1 MSAPQRY
8 VAFLRAINVG
18 GRVVKMPELKKIFEG
33 LGFLDVTTFIASGN
47 VIFSSPIKDTAK
59 LEKTIERALHESLG
73 YEVTTFVRSIEEIS
87 AVADH
92 QPFVEL
98 RKNPKAGTLYIG
110 FLPASPTAAACRAV
124 KKLSCDSD
132 QLVINGR
139 ELYWM
144 SRTSFSQSN
153 ISGALLERTL
163 KMPATV
169 RNVNTVRRLA
179 AKYALVF
186 ALCVLTTS
194 LLTGQRQNAA
204 TRPVVGRS
212 VVATTFGI
220 VAASQPL
227 AARAGVQILER
238 GGNAIDA
245 AIAANA
251 TIGLMEPTGNGIG
264 GDLFIIYYD
273 AKTGT
278 VHGLNSSG
286 WAPSGLTVDVLAA
299 KGIKTMPQRGIHSV
313 TVPGVVAGWDA
324 MRSKFG
330 SKPFSELLA
339 PAIYYAEHGFPL
351 SERIASGW
359 ANSVKMHSEHPNSR
373 KTYLID
379 GTRAPKAGE
388 VFRNPDLAG
397 SLRLIAQQGRDG
409 YYKGKTAEAILT
421 ISREQGGT
429 MTAADLADFQPEW
442 VTPIATSYRGWSV
455 YEIGPN
461 TQGISAL
468 MMLNLMEQFPLGEY
482 GFHSANALHVM
493 IEAKKLAYADMLR
506 YVGDPKFSRIP
517 VDALLSK
524 PRAVDRA
531 KSIDAAKAAC
541 RVEPARLAGI
551 TDAQGSDTIY
561 MSVID
566 KDGNIV
572 SLIQSNYSGF
582 GSGLVPPGAGFML
595 HNRGGLFTLEKG
607 QPNTL
612 EPRKRPLHTIIPAF
626 MEKGDQRIGFGIM
639 GGWNQG
645 QAHAQFVSNIAD
657 YGMTIQEALEAG
669 RFTKGTFEGCDVQIE
684 ALVPESTRAALQAR
698 GHELR
703 VVAPR
708 SGTFGYGQAVMRG
721 AGGVHFGASEPRHDG
736 AAIPQAPPI
745 W

>member
-1 MSAPQRY
+1 MSVRHTASMVMVLVLAGAGGLSNSVAQPRDRQSEPQP
-8 VAFLRAINVG
+8 L
-18 GRVVKMPELKKIFEG
+18 
-33 LGFLDVTTFIASGN
+33 
-47 VIFSSPIKDTAK
+47 
-59 LEKTIERALHESLG
+59 
-73 YEVTTFVRSIEEIS
+73 
-87 AVADH
+87 
-92 QPFVEL
+92 
-98 RKNPKAGTLYIG
+98 
-110 FLPASPTAAACRAV
+110 
-124 KKLSCDSD
+124 
-132 QLVINGR
+132 
-139 ELYWM
+139 
-144 SRTSFSQSN
+144 
-153 ISGALLERTL
+153 
-163 KMPATV
+163 
-169 RNVNTVRRLA
+169 
-179 AKYALVF
+179 
-186 ALCVLTTS
+186 
-194 LLTGQRQNAA
+194 
-204 TRPVVGRS
+204 RPVVGRS
-212 VVATTFGI
+212 VVATTLGI

-264 GDLFIIYYD
+264 GDLFIIYYE

-286 WAPSGLTVDVLAA
+286 WAPTGLTVDLLAS

-313 TVPGVVAGWDA
+313 TVPGAVAGWDA

-330 SKPFSELLA
+330 TKPFSELLA
-339 PAIYYAEHGFPL
+339 PAIYYAENGFPL
-351 SERIASGW
+351 SENIARSW
-359 ANSVKMHSEHPNSR
+359 AGSVKMHSEHPNSR
-373 KTYLID
+373 KTYLIE
-379 GTRAPKAGE
+379 GTRAPRAGE

-397 SLRLIAQQGRDG
+397 SLRLIAQHGRDG

-429 MTAADLADFQPEW
+429 MTAADLAEFQPEW
-442 VTPIATSYRGWSV
+442 VTPIKTSYRGWNV

-468 MMLNLMEQFPLGEY
+468 MMLNLMERYPLAEY
-482 GFHSANALHVM
+482 GFHSSNAMHVM

-506 YVGDPKFSRIP
+506 YVGDPKFSQIP

-524 PRAVDRA
+524 PRAAERA
-531 KSIDAAKAAC
+531 KLIDPAKAAC
-541 RVEPARLAGI
+541 QVEPAKLPGI
-551 TDAQGSDTIY
+551 TDAQGNDTIY

-566 KDGNIV
+566 QDGNIV

-582 GSGLVPPGAGFML
+582 GSGLVPPGTGFML
-595 HNRGGLFTLEKG
+595 QNRGGLFSLENG

-626 MEKGDQRIGFGIM
+626 MENGTERIGFGIM

-657 YGMTIQEALEAG
+657 HGMTIQQALEAG
-669 RFTKGTFEGCDVQIE
+669 RFTKGSFEGCDVSIE
-684 ALVPESTRAALQAR
+684 ALVPEKVREELKAR

-708 SGTFGYGQAVMRG
+708 SGSFGYGQVVMSG
-721 AGGVHFGASEPRHDG
+721 ANGVHFGASEPRHDG
-736 AAIPQAPPI
+736 AAIPQGAPAFGTTSSNR
-745 W
+745 